1 MLKKE
6 HMKYYSVA
14 FLIILIYISYLILKP
29 LLTSILLSAILVYLF
44 FPVHKKLRKLLRND
58 VASAF
63 IITVIIIAVIL
74 LPLAFIANSLTK
86 EAIELTKSGTLQK
99 LKTFTSEKFSGTAIE
114 KLIPQATEGVLEY
127 IKKQA
132 SDFIVSLPSKLL
144 LLIIS
149 AFMLFYLFLIGES
162 LLESIKATLP
172 TNKKE
177 HLIRHIGDTT
187 YSIIYG
193 LLITAIVQFIFAA
206 IMFTVLGVK
215 SPFVFAL
222 IIGILGLIPFLGSA
236 IVWVPLAIFSYF
248 TNNPVQAIG
257 IVITGVII
265 SSTEMIIRSKIIGDK
280 AKLHSLTILLGI
292 VGGVQLFGFVG
303 LVIGPI
309 ILSSMFIIANEYFRI
324 IKE

>member
-206 IMFTVLGVK
+206 IMFTILGVK